1 MDYEVLMLSRMKESW
16 ERTGDNT
23 EAVAEGLE
31 KTAGLITSAAAIM
44 VSVFGAFALAG
55 VVLIKAVGLGMA
67 LAVAVDATL
76 VRVLLVPATMR
87 LFGHLNWWAPA
98 PLVRLRRALGLERH

>member
-16 ERTGDNT
+16 EETGDNQH
-23 EAVAEGLE
+23 AVADGLE
-31 KTAGLITSAAAIM
+31 RTAGLITSAAAIM
-44 VSVFGAFALAG
+44 VAVFGAFALAR

-76 VRVLLVPATMR
+76 VRLLLVPATMR

-98 PLVRLRRALGLERH
+98 VLVRLRRSLGLDRS